1 VSPQESKLLEKRRL
15 GMGSTVMGEGW
26 MRELE
31 FGNCWALETLRRE
44 I

>member
-1 VSPQESKLLEKRRL
+1 LEKRRL